1 MTHRNISHIII
12 LLAMCGLFLVSCGN
26 DAPEIPTVKKERKHI
41 RRGNKDYNDKRYAE
55 AEVSYIKALQEA
67 PTSPIARYNLA
78 LALLRQGDMSNRNDG
93 GDSLVNR
100 ATQLLEQVAKE
111 RVTPQLTSHA
121 CYALGNVAYSREDYA
136 QAIEHYKNALRCDP
150 LDDEARDNL
159 RLAQLKQ
166 QQQQQNGGGG
176 GGGGND
182 QDQNKD
188 QNQDQNK
195 DQQQNDKNQDQN
207 KDNEQNKDQNDKNQ
221 QDQSQ
226 NGDKDSQDGKQQQQQ
241 GVMSQQNMEQI
252 LQTMKQRE
260 NATQQRINA
269 ERAAEQKRERMRTNK
284 KW

>member
-26 DAPEIPTVKKERKHI
+26 DALEIPTVKKERKHI

-176 GGGGND
+176 GGGND

-241 GVMSQQNMEQI
+241 GGMSQQNMEQI

>member
-41 RRGNKDYNDKRYAE
+41 RHGNKDYNDKRYAE

-176 GGGGND
+176 GGND

-241 GVMSQQNMEQI
+241 GGMSQQNMEQI

>member
-176 GGGGND
+176 GSND

-241 GVMSQQNMEQI
+241 GGMSQQNMEQI

>member
-176 GGGGND
+176 GGGND

-226 NGDKDSQDGKQQQQQ
+226 NGDKDSQDGKQQQQ
-241 GVMSQQNMEQI
+241 GGMSQQNMEQI

>member
-1 MTHRNISHIII
+1 
-12 LLAMCGLFLVSCGN
+12 MCGLFLVSCGN

-176 GGGGND
+176 GGGND

-241 GVMSQQNMEQI
+241 GGMSQQNMEQI

>member
-1 MTHRNISHIII
+1 
-12 LLAMCGLFLVSCGN
+12 MCGLFLVSCGN

-176 GGGGND
+176 GGND

-207 KDNEQNKDQNDKNQ
+207 KDNKQNKDQNDKNQ

-241 GVMSQQNMEQI
+241 GGMSQQNMEQI

>member
-12 LLAMCGLFLVSCGN
+12 LLAMCGLFLASCGN

-176 GGGGND
+176 GGND

-241 GVMSQQNMEQI
+241 GGMSQQNMEQI

>member
-166 QQQQQNGGGG
+166 QQNGG

-241 GVMSQQNMEQI
+241 GGMSQQNMEQI

>member
-26 DAPEIPTVKKERKHI
+26 DSPEIPTVKKERKHI

-100 ATQLLEQVAKE
+100 ATLLLEQVAKE

-176 GGGGND
+176 GGGND

-241 GVMSQQNMEQI
+241 GGMSQQNMEQI

>member
-136 QAIEHYKNALRCDP
+136 QAIEYYKNALRCDP

-166 QQQQQNGGGG
+166 QQQQQNGG

-241 GVMSQQNMEQI
+241 GGMSQQNMEQI

>member
-176 GGGGND
+176 GGND

-195 DQQQNDKNQDQN
+195 DQQQKDKNQDQN

-241 GVMSQQNMEQI
+241 GGMSQQNMEQI

>member
-176 GGGGND
+176 GND

-241 GVMSQQNMEQI
+241 GGMSQQNMEQI

>member
-176 GGGGND
+176 RGGND

-241 GVMSQQNMEQI
+241 GGMSQQNMEQI

>member
-41 RRGNKDYNDKRYAE
+41 RHGNKDYNDKRYAE

-176 GGGGND
+176 GGGND

-241 GVMSQQNMEQI
+241 GGMSQQNMEQI

>member
-176 GGGGND
+176 GND

-207 KDNEQNKDQNDKNQ
+207 KNNEQNKDQNDKNQ

-241 GVMSQQNMEQI
+241 GGMSQQNMEQI

>member
-176 GGGGND
+176 GGGND

-241 GVMSQQNMEQI
+241 GGMSQQNMEQI

>member
-176 GGGGND
+176 GGND

-241 GVMSQQNMEQI
+241 GGMSQQNMEQI

>member
-176 GGGGND
+176 GGGND

>member
-176 GGGGND
+176 GGGND

-221 QDQSQ
+221 QEQSQ

-241 GVMSQQNMEQI
+241 GGMSQQNMEQI

>member
-111 RVTPQLTSHA
+111 RVTPQLSSHA

-166 QQQQQNGGGG
+166 QQQQQNGG

-241 GVMSQQNMEQI
+241 GGMSQQNMEQI

>member
-1 MTHRNISHIII
+1 M
-12 LLAMCGLFLVSCGN
+12 VSCGN

-41 RRGNKDYNDKRYAE
+41 HRGNKDYNDKRYAE

-176 GGGGND
+176 GGGND

-241 GVMSQQNMEQI
+241 GGMSQQNMEQI

>member
-67 PTSPIARYNLA
+67 PTSPITRYNLA

-176 GGGGND
+176 GGND

-241 GVMSQQNMEQI
+241 GGMSQQNMEQI

>member
-26 DAPEIPTVKKERKHI
+26 DTPEIPTVKKERKHI

-176 GGGGND
+176 GGND

-241 GVMSQQNMEQI
+241 GGMSQQNMEQI

>member
-12 LLAMCGLFLVSCGN
+12 LLAMCGLLLASCGN

-78 LALLRQGDMSNRNDG
+78 LALLRQGDMSNHNDG

-176 GGGGND
+176 GGND

-241 GVMSQQNMEQI
+241 GGMSQQNMEQI

>member
-136 QAIEHYKNALRCDP
+136 QAIEHYKNALRCNQ

-166 QQQQQNGGGG
+166 QQQQQNGG

-241 GVMSQQNMEQI
+241 GGMSQQNMEQI

>member
-12 LLAMCGLFLVSCGN
+12 LLAMCGLLLVSCGN

-176 GGGGND
+176 GGGND

-226 NGDKDSQDGKQQQQQ
+226 NGDKDSQDGKQQQHQ
-241 GVMSQQNMEQI
+241 GGMSQQNMEQI

>member
-100 ATQLLEQVAKE
+100 ATLLLEQVAKE

-121 CYALGNVAYSREDYA
+121 CYALGNVAYSREDFA

-166 QQQQQNGGGG
+166 QQQQQNG

-241 GVMSQQNMEQI
+241 GGMSQQNMEQI